1 MFLQIDEH
9 PGVTMSVSFSSSRH
23 FLSTTA
29 LVTLA
34 AAFVCGQDT
43 PVLAQSSGETTEL
56 EQIEVKAKADD
67 GQGPVEG
74 YRAKVSRSATKTAT
88 PVEKIPQAI
97 STVGAEQISDQAA
110 QTITQATRYSP
121 GIRSETFGA
130 DVRNDWFL
138 MRGFRSQENS
148 YFLDDMQLTTSAFAT
163 FKMNPY
169 LIERIDILRGPS
181 SALYGSSNPGGL
193 IIMVSK
199 RPTGNTGASVEIGVN
214 EHGNVYSGID
224 VEGVANDSGSV
235 AYRFVAHGSIGD
247 TEVDFTKN
255 DRLAIAPSVL
265 IQPDEDTRLELY
277 ANYQRF
283 KTNGQNFLP
292 YVGTVVDAPFGRIS
306 PETFTS
312 EPAFD
317 GHDRKQTMLGY
328 EFEHRFDSGVTVR
341 QNLRYANLD
350 VDFDTFYG
358 VGYSGAPTATSG
370 EINRLAFQ
378 TKPVVDLFTV
388 DNQVEFK
395 LSTGAVDHTILAGID
410 YRHYKLK
417 DLQGFAFAAPVD
429 VINPTYSNVY
439 PALFYYNNN
448 TTTQE
453 QLGLYVQ
460 DQMDLTDRLSLV
472 LSGRYDMVWSDVL
485 DRTTG
490 VSTSQD
496 NNALSGRAG
505 LIYNFD
511 NGFSPYV
518 SVSRSFL
525 PVTGL
530 ITDSSGTQL
539 GSYNPETGTQY
550 EIGFKYQPAEWGD
563 SSFGVSVFHLA
574 RQNVEATNGLARSQ
588 IGEVTSTGAEFEVVG
603 AVTDALK
610 VIGSYT
616 IYDLEITEGDNKG
629 FVPVGAPENFAALWL
644 DYTVQSGMAEGL
656 QLAAGARYV
665 GSSHADTAN
674 RLKVPS
680 AVVFDAAI
688 RYEKN
693 GYTIA
698 LNASNLFDK
707 EYVSGCSDAN
717 SCFYGNGREMT
728 LSLKKTF

>member
-1 MFLQIDEH
+1 
-9 PGVTMSVSFSSSRH
+9 MSSYLNSRH

-29 LVTLA
+29 ILALTAGLA
-34 AAFVCGQDT
+34 AGFAAT
-43 PVLAQSSGETTEL
+43 ASAQPASGTATEL
-56 EQIEVKAKADD
+56 EQIEVQAKADD
-67 GQGPVEG
+67 GQGPVDG
-74 YRAKVSRSATKTAT
+74 YRAKVSRSGTKTAT
-88 PVEKIPQAI
+88 PIEKIPQAI
-97 STVGAEQISDQAA
+97 STVGAEQISDQGA

-148 YFLDDMQLTTSAFAT
+148 YFLDDMQLTASAFAT

-169 LIERIDILRGPS
+169 LVERIDILRGPS

-193 IIMVSK
+193 INMVSK
-199 RPTGNTGASVEIGVN
+199 RPTGNTGASLEIGVN
-214 EHGNVYSGID
+214 EHGNVFSGID
-224 VEGVANDSGSV
+224 VQGVANDTGTV
-235 AYRFVAHGSIGD
+235 AYRFVAHGSVGD
-247 TEVDFTKN
+247 TEVDFSEN

-265 IQPDEDTRLELY
+265 IQPNEDTKLELY

-306 PETFTS
+306 RDVFTS

-317 GHDRKQTMLGY
+317 SHDRKQAMLGY

-341 QNLRYANLD
+341 QNLRYAHLD
-350 VDFDTFYG
+350 VDFDNFYG
-358 VGYSGAPTATSG
+358 VGYAAAPTAASG
-370 EINRLAFQ
+370 SINRFAFQ

-388 DNQVEFK
+388 DNQVEFDF
-395 LSTGAVDHTILAGID
+395 STGTVNHNILAGID

-417 DLQGFAFAAPVD
+417 DLQGFAFAAPFD
-429 VINPTYSNVY
+429 VVNPVYSNVY
-439 PALFYYNNN
+439 PPLFYYNNN

-485 DRTTG
+485 NRSTG
-490 VSTSQD
+490 VTTSQD

-525 PVTGL
+525 PVTGF
-530 ITDSSGTQL
+530 ITDGSGNQL
-539 GSYNPETGTQY
+539 GSYDPETGTQY
-550 EIGFKYQPAEWGD
+550 EVGFKYQPAEWGD
-563 SSFGVSVFHLA
+563 SSLGVSLFHLA
-574 RQNVEATNGLARSQ
+574 RQNVEAVNGLARSQ
-588 IGEVTSTGAEFEVVG
+588 IGEVTSTGVEFEAVG
-603 AVTDALK
+603 AVTDSLK

-616 IYDLEITEGDNKG
+616 VYDLEITEGNNKG
-629 FVPVGAPENFAALWL
+629 MIPVNTPENFASLWL
-644 DYTVQSGMAEGL
+644 DYTVQNGVAEGL

-665 GSSHADTAN
+665 GSSYADTVN
-674 RLKVPS
+674 TLKVPG

-693 GYTIA
+693 DYTIA
-698 LNASNLFDK
+698 LNATNLFDK

-717 SCFYGNGREMT
+717 SCFYGNGREVT
-728 LSLKKTF
+728 LSLKKKF